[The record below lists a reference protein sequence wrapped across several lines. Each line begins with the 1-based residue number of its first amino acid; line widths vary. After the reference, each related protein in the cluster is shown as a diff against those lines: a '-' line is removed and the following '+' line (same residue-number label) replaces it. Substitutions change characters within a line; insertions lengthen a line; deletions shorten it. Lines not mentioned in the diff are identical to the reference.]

1 MPESIA
7 LFAETLILKE
17 VISWMLKLLPI
28 FAIFF
33 DRCKDCPF
41 RLMISKDAL
50 TTLELC
56 AYASGVTDE
65 LAVAAEKVADLL
77 DKGYKPYKL

>member
-1 MPESIA
+1 MDAKIV
-7 LFAETLILKE
+7 TNICN
-17 VISWMLKLLPI
+17 
-28 FAIFF
+28 FF

-65 LAVAAEKVADLL
+65 LAAAAEKVADLL